1 MDGASFDGDLDAE
14 FLQVGGPLFMN
25 SDDRNRA
32 SFKNVN
38 LLGATVAGDVD
49 LVGAQVKGAVD
60 ASRSHVQSVN
70 LTSATVKGEIDM
82 DGASF
87 GGDISGQRLGV
98 AGDFSIRNIAAR
110 AGFAIPFAQLGGNLD
125 LGGAKLAGLDLR
137 GVSIAGEMRLGDR
150 NSSVVWFPL
159 VRKTDILDLRNTHVG
174 SLSDNRDSRPDPGRL
189 HLDGFTFARLG
200 GFEGD
205 SGAEMVGRG
214 AQWWDRHWAR
224 FDNNFSAS
232 PYEQLA
238 AAFTAAGDHDAA
250 DEIRYREQVRADEDD
265 TGWAYV
271 RSRLLR
277 WFVGYGIGSYMF
289 RALGWALLLALLGAV
304 ILRFGVKGVAEA
316 GHGSLWCFGASV
328 NRLLPVINLK
338 KEFTDF
344 FGDPARNKF
353 TPRQDFI
360 FTILSVLG
368 WVLGAIVLAAMA
380 TITHGP

>member
-1 MDGASFDGDLDAE
+1 LMR
-14 FLQVGGPLFMN
+14 
-25 SDDRNRA
+25 SDDKNRA
-32 SFKNVN
+32 SFKNVT
-38 LLGATVAGDVD
+38 LLSATVTGQIDMSGVNIDGDLD
-49 LVGAQVKGAVD
+49 ADGLEVGGSLLMRSDDKNR
-60 ASRSHVQSVN
+60 ASFQNVN
-70 LTSATVKGEIDM
+70 LSAATVKGEIDM

-98 AGDFSIRNIAAR
+98 ASDFSIRNIAAGV
-110 AGFAIPFAQLGGNLD
+110 GFAIPFAQLGGNLD

-137 GVSIAGEMRLGDR
+137 GVSIVGEMRLGDR

-159 VRKTDILDLRNTHVG
+159 VRKTDVLDLRNTHVG
-174 SLSDNRDSRPDPGRL
+174 SLADNRDSWPDQGRL

-205 SGAEMVGRG
+205 SVGEMVGRG

-224 FDNNFSAS
+224 LDNDFSAS

-238 AAFTAAGDHDAA
+238 AAFTAAGDHNAA
-250 DEIRYREQVRADEDD
+250 DEIRYREQVRADEKN
-265 TGWAYV
+265 TSWAYV
-271 RSRLLR
+271 RSGLMR
-277 WFVGYGIGSYMF
+277 WFAGYGIGSYMF
-289 RALGWALLLALLGAV
+289 RALGWALGLSALGAV
-304 ILRFGVKGVAEA
+304 ILRFRVKGVAEA

-328 NRLLPVINLK
+328 NRLLPVINLR

-344 FGDPARNKF
+344 FDDPARNKF
-353 TPRQDFI
+353 TPRQDFF